1 MSIFMA
7 VPVIFPI
14 VMALVLLLG
23 RMEDTG
29 RIHRFAM
36 TCVVINAVAA
46 WAVILFAGDATC
58 TLVRFTDELQLAF
71 RLDGLSRIFAGMVSI
86 LWVFTTVYAFEYMKH
101 EGMEKKFFS
110 FFLMSFGVVMGI
122 AFARNLFTLYMFYEY
137 LTFATLPL
145 VMHQMSRKSRYAG
158 KVYLAFSITGGA
170 AVFVAMM
177 FLMRYGVS
185 LDFVSGGTLAAAGIA
200 GADTV
205 LRVIFLVFLMG
216 FGVKAAIFPM
226 HIWLPTASVAPTP
239 VTALLHAVAVVKS
252 GVFAIARVTY
262 YVFGVEFLSGSFAQ
276 DIMIVLA
283 SFTIVFGSMMALRTQ
298 HLKRRL
304 AYSTV
309 SNLSYIIL
317 GIALMQDRALTG
329 AVMHMLFHGVIKITL
344 FFCVG
349 AILYRTGAE
358 YLHEIHGYG
367 KRMPVIMACYT
378 VCGLGLI
385 GIPPFA
391 AFTSKYFMATA
402 AVSGGNPLGA
412 IGIAALLIS
421 EVLTAIY
428 IFQPMLAAYFPR
440 PEMVSTEGKMGDP
453 GRLMTA
459 PIVILTVIS
468 VALAVA
474 PDGLIRLIESLL

>member
-7 VPVIFPI
+7 FPIIFPI
-14 VMALVLLLG
+14 VMALILLLG

-36 TCVVINAVAA
+36 TCVITNAAAA
-46 WAVILFAGDATC
+46 WAVILFAGDAVC
-58 TLVRFTDELQLAF
+58 TLVSFTDKLELAF
-71 RLDGLSRIFAGMVSI
+71 RLDGLSRIFAGMVSV
-86 LWVFTTVYAFEYMKH
+86 LWIFTTVYAFEYMKH

-158 KVYLAFSITGGA
+158 RIYLAFSITGGA
-170 AVFVAMM
+170 AVFVAIM
-177 FLMRYGVS
+177 FLLRYGVS
-185 LDFVSGGTLAAAGIA
+185 LEFVSGGMLAAADIA
-200 GADTV
+200 GAETV
-205 LRVIFLVFLMG
+205 LGVIFLVFLMG

-252 GVFAIARVTY
+252 GVFAIARVTC
-262 YVFGVEFLSGSFAQ
+262 YVFGVEFLAGSFAQ
-276 DIMIVLA
+276 DIMILLS

-317 GIALMQDRALTG
+317 GIALMTDRAFTG
-329 AVMHMLFHGVIKITL
+329 AILHMLFHGVIKITL

-358 YLHEIHGYG
+358 YLNEIHGYG

-391 AFTSKYFMATA
+391 AFTSKYLMATA
-402 AVSGGNPLGA
+402 AVSGVNPLCA

-428 IFQPMLAAYFPR
+428 IFQPVLAAYFPR
-440 PEMVSTEGKMGDP
+440 KEMVSAEGKMGDP

-459 PIVILTVIS
+459 PIAILTVVS
-468 VALAVA
+468 VAMAVF